1 MVLSRLQYSLYGI
14 NRNRYYYG
22 QRAHQVGK
30 QEIHT
35 PPETSSED
43 IGIRGR
49 ELVTALCL
57 SKISSRQHRT
67 QQTTDSTT
75 PKTQECEI

>member
-14 NRNRYYYG
+14 NRNRYYHG
-22 QRAHQVGK
+22 QRTYWQVGK

-67 QQTTDSTT
+67 KQLADCAA
-75 PKTQECEI
+75 KECEI